1 MSYRLTNEAAA
12 DIEGILLNGL
22 NAFGTE
28 LALSYHEKLFKLFEL
43 IADFPEMSRERLE
56 LSVPCRIHPFGS
68 HIVIYTVD
76 ENNDVMIVRVR
87 HRHEDWIHDYS

>member
-1 MSYRLTNEAAA
+1 MSYRLTNEAVA
-12 DIEGILLNGL
+12 DIESILLNGL

-28 LALSYHEKLFKLFEL
+28 VALSYHEKLFKLFEL
-43 IADFPEMSRERLE
+43 IAEFPEISRERLE

-76 ENNDVMIVRVR
+76 ENGDVIIVRVR
-87 HRHEDWIHDYS
+87 HRHEDWVTNYS